1 MANGLMGLS
10 NLLGQ
15 SSSVTSGLFGS
26 GVFSQPE
33 SRGSRRSR
41 LLTEAISSQPSSAG
55 RFGAAIGGLLGT
67 GIRAGAEGL
76 GIFDAP
82 PEVQRNQAIR
92 QVQQEVAELG
102 VDPVENPAE
111 FGEIVSNR
119 FRELGQ
125 PELAMRTQLQIQQMM
140 PEQTELPAEAQN
152 LAFRAQQA
160 GLKPGSDQ
168 YREFMLS
175 GGELPQQEGVEVKS
189 SSRYRDK
196 ETGDTLTLVRT
207 DRGLARQK
215 VGVDG
220 QPEYEY
226 VSGDRYERISAQ
238 EAGGPGDFNA
248 DFSDLASRRNITL
261 SFIDQADELAS
272 QITPETVG
280 LPGGVARGLSSLSS
294 QIQGS
299 FRAAFG
305 SRLEAPTDVES
316 YSNIF
321 ENLGLSEQSAEI
333 QSALIDLAVS
343 KAYLDQNGKGDVRKS
358 EVDRALQT
366 LRAGSGD
373 PQQIRAALGRLR
385 EKAANDFN
393 IALDTATKQSNA
405 EAPFGQITLQDIS
418 AVETP
423 EDTDEQLKP
432 ATVSQ
437 MSRSELVGLLDDENQ
452 IPNDPAVLDAINAR
466 IEELSGENN
475 GRRVTPQ
482 RGGGAR

>member
-1 MANGLMGLS
+1 LLYEMGETGPAL
-10 NLLGQ
+10 Q
-15 SSSVTSGLFGS
+15 
-26 GVFSQPE
+26 
-33 SRGSRRSR
+33 
-41 LLTEAISSQPSSAG
+41 
-55 RFGAAIGGLLGT
+55 AAA
-67 GIRAGAEGL
+67 RA
-76 GIFDAP
+76 
-82 PEVQRNQAIR
+82 
-92 QVQQEVAELG
+92 
-102 VDPVENPAE
+102 
-111 FGEIVSNR
+111 
-119 FRELGQ
+119 RELA
-125 PELAMRTQLQIQQMM
+125 PEPQ
-140 PEQTELPAEAQN
+140 ELPAEAQN

-168 YREFMLS
+168 YRQFMLS
-175 GGELPQQEGVEVKS
+175 GGELPDQEGVEVKS

-196 ETGDTLTLVRT
+196 ETGETLTLVRT
-207 DRGLARQK
+207 DKGLARQK

-238 EAGGPGDFNA
+238 EAGGPGEFDA
-248 DFSDLASRRNITL
+248 DFSDLASRRNVTL
-261 SFIDQADELAS
+261 SFIEQADEIAS
-272 QITPETVG
+272 QITPETIG

-294 QIQGS
+294 QVQGS

-305 SRLEAPTDVES
+305 SRLEAPTDVGS
-316 YSNIF
+316 YSDTF
-321 ENLGLSEQSAEI
+321 EDLGLSEQSAEV
-333 QSALIDLAVS
+333 QSALIDLAVT
-343 KAYLDQNGKGDVRKS
+343 KAYLDQGGKGDVRKS

-366 LRAGSGD
+366 IRAGSGD

-385 EKAANDFN
+385 ERAARDFN

>member
-15 SSSVTSGLFGS
+15 SSNATSGLFGA

-33 SRGSRRSR
+33 TRASRRSR
-41 LLTEAISSQPSSAG
+41 LLTEMMSSQPTSAG
-55 RFGAAIGGLLGT
+55 RFGAAIGGLLGM
-67 GIRAGAEGL
+67 GARAGAEGL
-76 GIFDAP
+76 GIVDAP
-82 PEVQRNQAIR
+82 PEVKRNQAIR
-92 QVQQEVAELG
+92 QVQQEVSELG
-102 VDPVENPAE
+102 IDPVDNPSE

-119 FRELGQ
+119 FKELGQ

-140 PEQTELPAEAQN
+140 PEQGELPAEAQN
-152 LAFRAQQA
+152 LAFRAEQA
-160 GLKPGSDQ
+160 GLNPGSDQ
-168 YREFMLS
+168 YRQFMLS
-175 GGELPQQEGVEVKS
+175 GGELPEQEGVEVKS

-196 ETGDTLTLVRT
+196 QTGDTLTLVRT

-215 VGVDG
+215 VGSDG

-226 VSGDRYERISAQ
+226 VSGNRFERVSAQ
-238 EAGGPGDFNA
+238 EAGGPGEFDA
-248 DFSDLASRRNITL
+248 DFSDLASRRNVTL
-261 SFIDQADELAS
+261 SFIEQADEIAS

-294 QIQGS
+294 QVQGS

-316 YSNIF
+316 YSDTF
-321 ENLGLSEQSAEI
+321 ENLGLSEQSAEV
-333 QSALIDLAVS
+333 QSSLIDLAVT
-343 KAYLDQNGKGDVRKS
+343 KAYLDQAGKGDVRKS

-366 LRAGSGD
+366 IRAGSGD

-385 EKAANDFN
+385 ERAARDFN
-393 IALDTATKQSNA
+393 IALDTATKQSSA
-405 EAPFGQITLQDIS
+405 EAPFGEITLQDIS
-418 AVETP
+418 AVETT
-423 EDTDEQLKP
+423 EETDEQLTP
-432 ATVSQ
+432 ATVSR

-452 IPNDPAVLDAINAR
+452 IPNDPAVLDAINSR
-466 IEELSGENN
+466 IEELSGQN
-475 GRRVTPQ
+475 GSRRVTPQ